1 MRLLLIVGVWELAVR
16 PLLNRGLTVALR
28 ALWAW
33 ELRREM
39 RATACQKDGAG

>member
-1 MRLLLIVGVWELAVR
+1 MLGAWEAVVR
-16 PLLNRGLTVALR
+16 PLLNRGLTVAFR

-39 RATACQKDGAG
+39 RV